1 MGFVRDKISDLKT
14 NSTWF
19 DKRFSLRFKI
29 ANWILR
35 DELRWNLAC
44 IQHEVDAI
52 DRYNVVYDENDVRAT
67 KDKITKFYTG
77 RAMTHI
83 DRLWKA

>member
-14 NSTWF
+14 NSTW
-19 DKRFSLRFKI
+19 L
-29 ANWILR
+29 
-35 DELRWNLAC
+35 ELRWNLAC

-52 DRYNVVYDENDVRAT
+52 DRYNVVYDENDVRTT
-67 KDKITKFYTG
+67 KDKTTKFYTG